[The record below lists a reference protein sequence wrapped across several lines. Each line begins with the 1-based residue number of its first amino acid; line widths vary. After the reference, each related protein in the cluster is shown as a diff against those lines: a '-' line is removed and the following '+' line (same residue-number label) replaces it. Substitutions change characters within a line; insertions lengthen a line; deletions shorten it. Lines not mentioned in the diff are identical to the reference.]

1 MILDYPL
8 QVIHVFHLSLHL
20 LFDIVAPQV
29 VPFKFQQSLFRY
41 VYGYATIFR

>member
-1 MILDYPL
+1 MILDYSL

-20 LFDIVAPQV
+20 LFDIVTSGPIQV
-29 VPFKFQQSLFRY
+29 SASLFRY